1 MDRHDYHFISLKF
14 LTAIIMALFFAF
26 LLIYVFSPNDFNYQV
41 YDFKAAEPAQFSDS
55 TFWKAESSS
64 DFDLN
69 LKAKNSFET
78 KLKERSFKLMD
89 SSQKAVLAVIT
100 GNYLEKINNL
110 QKDEDLALNQFRLEL
125 EAEQEKLL
133 QAKRKNLESN
143 LTTSLQKLRQQV
155 KAEYSDY
162 SQQKIRDNYLQII
175 NLRIGIEVLAQDEAE
190 ADYYKK
196 KLAKVEAKQQKLL
209 GARSELINEDI
220 SEQTRSLILDF
231 NQEFANYRQKLRQNY
246 QQELALKEKQIELS
260 LSQKREKIRDTLK
273 ARRQKKYSQM
283 AELITKAKKYY

>member
-26 LLIYVFSPNDFNYQV
+26 LLVYVFSPADFNYQV
-41 YDFKAAEPAQFSDS
+41 YDFKAEKPAQFSDS
-55 TFWKAESSS
+55 TFWLAESSS

-69 LKAKNSFET
+69 LKAKKSFET
-78 KLKERSFKLMD
+78 KLKQRSFKLMD
-89 SSQKAVLAVIT
+89 SSQEAVLAVLT
-100 GNYLEKINNL
+100 GNYLEEINNL

-125 EAEQEKLL
+125 EAEQESLL
-133 QAKRKNLESN
+133 QAKRKKLESN
-143 LTTSLQKLRQQV
+143 LTTKLQKLRQQV
-155 KAEYSDY
+155 KSQYSDY
-162 SQQKIRDNYLQII
+162 SQREIRDNYLQMI

-190 ADYYKK
+190 EDYYSQKMEE
-196 KLAKVEAKQQKLL
+196 LEQKQQKLL

-231 NQEFANYRQKLRQNY
+231 NQEYANYRQKLRQNY

-260 LSQKREKIRDTLK
+260 LSQKRTEIRDTLQS
-273 ARRQKKYSQM
+273 RRQKKDSQM